1 MTLLLREICHH
12 LSVEPPAGAEGL
24 EVAGVNTL
32 DDAGPDELAFLSDSK
47 YLPRLA
53 QTKAGAVLVTS
64 ELADETAGV
73 PQVRVPNAAAAAD
86 AVLAMMAPPV
96 SRPAAGI
103 DSSARVAPSATLGRD
118 VAIGPYAV
126 VGERCVLGH
135 NTVVHAGVVLH
146 DDVTLGDGC
155 ELFSNVVVRERCTIG
170 CRVTI
175 HANSVVGTDGF
186 GYRFDGRQHRKIP
199 HVGTVVIEDD
209 VEIGSCTTIDRGKFA
224 ETRIGSGTKID
235 NLVQIAH
242 NVRIGRLCILCA
254 NVGIA
259 GSTIVGDGV
268 IMAGGS
274 GLKDH
279 IKVGDRVTVGA
290 YSGATNDVPAGTTL
304 VGVPGIPQ
312 RQFLREQAAL
322 RKLPEIAKQ
331 IRDLQKRLDAMGK

>member
-1 MTLLLREICHH
+1 M
-12 LSVEPPAGAEGL
+12 
-24 EVAGVNTL
+24 AGVNTL
-32 DDAGPDELAFLSDSK
+32 DDAGPDELAFLSDAK
-47 YLPRLA
+47 YRPRLA
-53 QTKAGAVLVTS
+53 DTKAGAVLVS
-64 ELADETAGV
+64 DGLADESVRV
-73 PQVRVPNAAAAAD
+73 PQVNVPNAAAAAD
-86 AVLAMMAPPV
+86 TVLAMMAPPA
-96 SRPAAGI
+96 SRPDVGI
-103 DSSARVAPSATLGRD
+103 DPSARVASTATLGRD
-118 VAIGPYAV
+118 VAIGPNAV
-126 VGERCVLGH
+126 VGDRCVIGH
-135 NTVVHAGVVLH
+135 KTILHAGVVLH
-146 DDVTLGDGC
+146 DDVTIGDGC
-155 ELFSNVVVRERCTIG
+155 ELFPGVVIRERCTIG

-259 GSTIVGDGV
+259 GSTTVGDGV
-268 IMAGGS
+268 VLAGGS

-279 IKVGDRVTVGA
+279 IKVGDRAIIGA
-290 YSGATNDVPAGTTL
+290 YGGATNDVPAGTTL
-304 VGVPGIPQ
+304 VGVPGVPQ

-322 RKLPEIAKQ
+322 RKLPELVKEL
-331 IRDLQKRLDAMGK
+331 RDLQKRLDALEKQ